1 VTEVRGGR
9 PIDSSAEVEGLDGV
23 HGVHDGDL
31 ELPDEHHRR
40 RNRSR
45 VVVEWIVVIVVAL
58 LVAQLIKTYVLQQF
72 SIPSESM
79 APTLR
84 TGDRVFVNKLSYR
97 LHDVNRGDVV
107 VFERPEA
114 LTDPRTKDL
123 IKRVIGLPGETL
135 EFRPDD
141 CQVLVEGRVLEE
153 PYLAPGQCTS
163 APGTTI
169 DPEQDRVVVV
179 PEDSVFVM
187 GDNRSNSTD
196 SRVFGPIEEDT
207 IVGRAFFII
216 WPVGDWAWL

>member
-1 VTEVRGGR
+1 MTLERADEADIAV
-9 PIDSSAEVEGLDGV
+9 DGPEP
-23 HGVHDGDL
+23 GDAAR
-31 ELPDEHHRR
+31 HRR
-40 RNRSR
+40 SR
-45 VVVEWIVVIVVAL
+45 TKVLVEWAVVIVVAL
-58 LVAQLIKTYVLQQF
+58 FVAQLIKTFLLQQF

-107 VFERPEA
+107 VFERPEE
-114 LTDPRTKDL
+114 LTDPRAKDL

-135 EFRPDD
+135 QFRTDD
-141 CQVLVEGRVLEE
+141 CQVIVDGRMLQE
-153 PYLAPGQCTS
+153 PYLVPGACTEAPGGAVDPDQD
-163 APGTTI
+163 GTI
-169 DPEQDRVVVV
+169 VV

-196 SRVFGPIEEDT
+196 SRVFGAIEEDS
-207 IVGRAFFII
+207 IVGRAFVII